1 MRESH
6 SRVVFPAFRLS
17 VIPQPGVLTVSMF
30 TMLPGNGPILV
41 VEDDPT
47 SREAL
52 VTLLESQGYDVAAAA
67 DGEEAL
73 ARLRAPEPPALVL
86 LDLMLPVMDGF
97 EFRTRQMQQPELA
110 EIPVIV
116 LSGGGDLDR
125 KSGPLHVDACLR
137 KPLEP
142 DVLLDEVV
150 SRIGPGQK
158 SLDQ

>member
-1 MRESH
+1 LFSAF
-6 SRVVFPAFRLS
+6 FPLS
-17 VIPQPGVLTVSMF
+17 VMTSGALSAVSTF
-30 TMLPGNGPILV
+30 TMLAGSGPILV

-47 SREAL
+47 SRTAL
-52 VTLLESQGYDVAAAA
+52 VALLESRGYDVAAAA

-73 ARLRAPEPPALVL
+73 ARLRAPEPPALVV

-125 KSGPLHVDACLR
+125 KSGPLHVEACFQ

-142 DVLLDEVV
+142 DALLDEVA
-150 SRIGPGQK
+150 SRVGPGHGP
-158 SLDQ
+158 LDQ